1 MRSKAVILHE
11 QGKPPSIEEVEVLPP
26 ETGEVMVRV
35 AATGVCHS
43 DYNLVDGF
51 RYVPNL
57 PQVMGHEASGVVEQ
71 VGPGVHTLA
80 PGDPVVFTIR
90 PACGV
95 CEYCSNGKFNL
106 CIGSGGAPDPER
118 SSRIRSKG
126 KPVYHGSATFSQYT
140 VVPENSLVKVRDD
153 VPIEKLSLVG
163 CAVVTG
169 VGAVVNRAKVEAG
182 SRVAIWGCG
191 GVGLN
196 VVQGCAI
203 AGASTI
209 IAVDVSANKL
219 DFATRFGAT
228 HTVDASAEDPAQRV
242 SQLTNGGADYAFEA
256 IGNPKTVLQAFQSL
270 RPGGVCVTMG
280 APPEQGLVEVPMQP
294 LFQDRTLMG
303 CSAGSASPRVDFH
316 WLIELY
322 RGGRLKFDELVTRQR
337 PLDEVNEA
345 FEDLAAGRVAR
356 TVLIP

>member
-11 QGKPPSIEEVEVLPP
+11 QGKSPTVEEVEVLPP
-26 ETGEVMVRV
+26 QAGEVMVRV

-51 RYVPNL
+51 RYVENL
-57 PQVMGHEASGVVEQ
+57 PMVMGHEASGVVEQ
-71 VGPGVHTLA
+71 VGPGVHAFA
-80 PGDPVVFTIR
+80 PGDPVVFSIR
-90 PACGV
+90 PSCGV

-106 CIGSGGAPDPER
+106 CTSDASGTLEQT
-118 SSRIRSKG
+118 SRIHRNG
-126 KPVYHGSATFSQYT
+126 EPLHHGSATFSQYT
-140 VVPENSLVKVRDD
+140 VVTENTLVKVQDD
-153 VPIEKLSLVG
+153 IPIDKLSLLG

-169 VGAVVNRAKVEAG
+169 VGAVVNRAKVEPG

-196 VVQGCAI
+196 VVQGCVI
-203 AGASTI
+203 AGASQI
-209 IAVDVSANKL
+209 IAVDVASNKL
-219 DFATRFGAT
+219 EFARQFGAT
-228 HTVDASAEDPAQRV
+228 DAVNAAEEDPAARV
-242 SQLTNGGADYAFEA
+242 TELTDGGADYAFEA
-256 IGNPKTVLQAFQSL
+256 IGNPKTTLQAFESI
-270 RPGGVCVTMG
+270 RPGGTCVTMG
-280 APPEQGLVEVPMQP
+280 APPEEGVVEVPMRP

-303 CSAGSASPRVDFH
+303 CSAGSASPRADFQ

-322 RGGRLKFDELVTRQR
+322 RNGRLKLDELVTRQR

>member
-11 QGKPPSIEEVEVLPP
+11 QGKSPTVEEVEVLPP
-26 ETGEVMVRV
+26 QAGEVMVRV

-51 RYVPNL
+51 RYVENL
-57 PQVMGHEASGVVEQ
+57 PMVMGHEASGVVEQ
-71 VGPGVHTLA
+71 VGPGVHALA
-80 PGDPVVFTIR
+80 PGDHVVFSIR
-90 PACGV
+90 PSCGV

-106 CIGSGGAPDPER
+106 CTSDASGTPE
-118 SSRIRSKG
+118 SASRIHRNG
-126 KPVYHGSATFSQYT
+126 EPLYHGSATFSQYT
-140 VVPENSLVKVRDD
+140 VVTEISLVKVQDD
-153 VPIEKLSLVG
+153 IPIDKLSLLG

-169 VGAVVNRAKVEAG
+169 VGAVVNRAKVEPG

-196 VVQGCAI
+196 VVQGCVI
-203 AGASTI
+203 AGASQI
-209 IAVDVSANKL
+209 IAVDVASNKL
-219 DFATRFGAT
+219 DFARQFGAT
-228 HTVDASAEDPAQRV
+228 DAVNAAEEDPAARV
-242 SQLTNGGADYAFEA
+242 TELTDGGADYAFEA
-256 IGNPKTVLQAFQSL
+256 IGNPKTTLQAFNSV
-270 RPGGVCVTMG
+270 RPGGTCVTMG
-280 APPEQGLVEVPMQP
+280 APPEEGIVEVPMRP

-303 CSAGSASPRVDFH
+303 CSAGSASPRADFQ

-322 RGGRLKFDELVTRQR
+322 RNGRLKLDELVTRQR

-356 TVLIP
+356 TILIP